1 MQVFTD
7 KITAEKVPGLPPTHF
22 IDNRI
27 YTDEGIFR
35 EERAHIFSKVWN
47 FVIHE
52 SEIPNPGS
60 FKTVNV
66 AGYPLLLVRQSDG
79 TIKGFYNICR
89 HRQAPLV
96 RSCFGEAKA
105 FQCFYHLWTYGLDGK
120 LLGVTLPEGYQNTG
134 FQKEDFGL
142 IEVRVSEAAG
152 MVFVCLS
159 DDTEPLEQF
168 LGEVAPA
175 LTRHIPPVG
184 LEIFHFHQA
193 ELKTNWKLFQENN
206 NEPYHTALHWS
217 NRSAKKWGEPEFTG
231 RKMFLPNGHNCY
243 TPEGNRYMIDG
254 GYQEIGL
261 EERGDH
267 LFPGIEKNTQ
277 LSVHL
282 FPDVLFIIRSTALRI
297 DRLIPIS
304 PGLTVLESRGLG
316 FKGDSSE
323 VRSLRVKHHN
333 EIWGYS
339 GSNLPEDIIATESQW
354 PTMASGAVRYSI
366 IAREGDVMSDETMR
380 HYYMEWS
387 RRLGRAYWDPFGEM
401 KGEAKP

>member
-1 MQVFTD
+1 MQVFAD
-7 KITAEKVPGLPPTHF
+7 KTTAESVPGLPLTHF

-27 YTDEGIFR
+27 YTDDSIFR
-35 EERAHIFSKVWN
+35 EERARIFSKVWN

-66 AGYPLLLVRQSDG
+66 AGYPLLLVRQFNGS
-79 TIKGFYNICR
+79 IKGFYNICR
-89 HRQAPLV
+89 HRQAPLA
-96 RSCFGEAKA
+96 RSCVGETKA

-152 MVFVCLS
+152 MIFVCLS
-159 DDTEPLEQF
+159 DETEPLDQF

-175 LTRHIPPVG
+175 LVRHIPAVG

-206 NEPYHTALHWS
+206 NKPYHTALHWS
-217 NRSAKKWGEPEFTG
+217 NRSAKKWGQPEFAG
-231 RKMFLPNGHNCY
+231 RKMFLTNGHNCY
-243 TPEGNRYMIDG
+243 TPEGNRYMVDG
-254 GYQEIGL
+254 GYNDIGL

-267 LFPGIEKNTQ
+267 LFPGIDKNTQ

-297 DRLIPIS
+297 DRLIPVS
-304 PGLTVLESRGLG
+304 PGLTVLESRGFG
-316 FKGDSSE
+316 FKGDSPE
-323 VRSLRVKHHN
+323 VRSLRIKHHN

-354 PTMASGAVRYSI
+354 PMIASGAVRYSI
-366 IAREGDVMSDETMR
+366 IAREGDVMNDETMR
-380 HYYMEWS
+380 HYYKEWT
-387 RRLGRAYWDPFGEM
+387 RRIGRAYWDPFGEM
-401 KGEAKP
+401 IGEAKL